1 MAARSID
8 TRLSRRRF
16 VQVVSLG
23 TAGFAVGC
31 SDTQPPSATPPAA
44 APEPATLSDLN
55 TFIRIGS
62 DNAITVIVK
71 HLDKGQGT
79 TTGLAAIVAEEL
91 GAEWVQMRTEFAP
104 ADASRYNNLFF
115 GPTQGTGGSTSIA
128 NSWMQLRNAAAAAR
142 EMLRAAA
149 AERWQVD
156 SAATRVERGQVIA
169 GDKIA
174 TFGELA
180 AAASKITPPAEPT
193 LKDPSEFTLLGTHL
207 PRLDSAAKTDGSQQ
221 FTMDLSRPGMRIAV
235 VARPPRFGGRA
246 TNVDASAALAVPGV
260 EEVVEI
266 PRGIAVLADSFHSA
280 TKGRQALVI
289 EWDDSTAEM
298 RGTEQ
303 IRRDFRAFLDKPGI
317 VTRNEGDTSVA
328 VADAATTLTTDFEF
342 PFLAHTTMEPLDCIA
357 EVTADGVELW
367 TGSQLQTVDQ
377 AVAAAIAGV
386 DPAKVTIHTQYA
398 GGSFGRRATPDAD
411 VVGEAVS
418 IAMAQT
424 DKRPVK
430 VIWSREDDVTGGRY
444 RPMAIHRI
452 TGSLAADG
460 TITGWDQR
468 IVSQSIAK
476 GTPFEAMMENGI
488 DPSAVEGARELPYAI
503 PNLRVDLHLADTGVP
518 VLWWRSVGHTHTA
531 YATEVFLDQLAREA
545 GQDPLELRRRLLE
558 GQPRF
563 LAVLNKAAEAAG
575 WGESLEAG
583 RGRGIALHKS
593 FNSFVAQVADV
604 TISESGELTV
614 DRVVCAVDCG
624 FALTPDVVK
633 AQMEGGIGYGL
644 SAALR
649 EAVTMTDG
657 VVDQKNFDTYRPLR
671 IHEMPDI
678 DVQIVNSGE
687 APTGVGE
694 PGTPPVAPALANAIA
709 AATGQVVTALPI
721 ATQVRDG

>member
-1 MAARSID
+1 MAMRSTD
-8 TRLSRRRF
+8 VRFSRRRF
-16 VQVVSLG
+16 IQVVSLG

-31 SDTQPPSATPPAA
+31 SDTTTNSTAPANTGAATV
-44 APEPATLSDLN
+44 TLSDLN

-62 DNAITVIVK
+62 DNAITVVIK

-91 GAEWVQMRTEFAP
+91 GADWSQMRTEFAP
-104 ADASRYNNLFF
+104 ADATRYNNLFF

-128 NSWMQLRNAAAAAR
+128 NSWMQLRSAAAAAR
-142 EMLRAAA
+142 DMLRAAA

-156 SAATRVERGQVIA
+156 MATTRAEGGQILA
-169 GDKIA
+169 GDKQA

-180 AAASKITPPAEPT
+180 AVASAQQAPTEPS
-193 LKDPSEFTLLGTHL
+193 LKDPTEFTLLGTHL

-221 FTMDLSRPGMRIAV
+221 FTIDITRPGMRIAAI
-235 VARPPRFGGRA
+235 ARPPRFGSRA
-246 TNVDASAALAVPGV
+246 TRVDAEAALAIPGV

-266 PRGIAVLADSFHSA
+266 PRGVAVLADSYYTA
-280 TKGRQALVI
+280 NKGRQALTI
-289 EWDDSTAEM
+289 DWDDSAAET
-298 RGTEQ
+298 RGSEQ
-303 IRRDFRAFLDKPGI
+303 IRRDFRSYLDKPGI
-317 VTRNEGDTSVA
+317 VTREDGDPSTA
-328 VADAATTLTTDFEF
+328 IANAATTITTDFEF
-342 PFLAHTTMEPLDCIA
+342 PFLAHTPMEPLDCVA
-357 EVTADGVELW
+357 EVSANGVEIW
-367 TGSQLQTVDQ
+367 AGSQLQTVDQ
-377 AVAAAIAGV
+377 AIAATIAGV
-386 DPAKVTIHTQYA
+386 DPANIKIHTQYA

-411 VVGEAVS
+411 VVAEAVS
-418 IAMAQT
+418 IALAQT

-452 TGSLAADG
+452 TGSLDADG
-460 TITGWDQR
+460 TISAWDQR

-545 GQDPLELRRRLLE
+545 GHDPVELRRRLLL

-563 LAVLNKAAEAAG
+563 LGVLNKAAEAAG
-575 WGESLEAG
+575 WGEPLATG
-583 RGRGIALHKS
+583 QGRGIALHKS
-593 FNSFVAQVADV
+593 FNSYVAQVVDV
-604 TISESGELTV
+604 TISPSGELNV

-649 EAVTMTDG
+649 EAITLTDG

-671 IHEMPDI
+671 IHEMPAI
-678 DVQIVNSGE
+678 DVHIVNSGE

-721 ATQVRDG
+721 AAQIRDG